1 MEASLRR
8 DLPIITT
15 THAKSHLTN
24 KGADSFTDVCTLD
37 PFESQMVNIEN
48 DLGSRPSRVRVTGMP
63 GKHVPQSS
71 VVEYMNSV
79 THAVGLFSRAGFKRL
94 TSSDPPYKRMDAGAR
109 HRG

>member
-24 KGADSFTDVCTLD
+24 KGADSFTDVCALD
-37 PFESQMVNIEN
+37 AFESQMVNIEN
-48 DLGSRPSRVRVTGMP
+48 GLGSRPSRVRVTGMP
-63 GKHVPQSS
+63 GKHVPESS

-79 THAVGLFSRAGFKRL
+79 AHAVGIIFRVIFKI
-94 TSSDPPYKRMDAGAR
+94 
-109 HRG
+109 